1 MTGSV
6 NCDIVSKG
14 RGDFRGVKC
23 ITVFKIPNLFWSF
36 DIGIWDLFVFW
47 CLEFDISSAP
57 LLQSTLEKV
66 RSIGSIDIL
75 FNQS

>member
-23 ITVFKIPNLFWSF
+23 ITVYQKRAESILTP
-36 DIGIWDLFVFW
+36 
-47 CLEFDISSAP
+47 P
-57 LLQSTLEKV
+57 LLL
-66 RSIGSIDIL
+66 R
-75 FNQS
+75 